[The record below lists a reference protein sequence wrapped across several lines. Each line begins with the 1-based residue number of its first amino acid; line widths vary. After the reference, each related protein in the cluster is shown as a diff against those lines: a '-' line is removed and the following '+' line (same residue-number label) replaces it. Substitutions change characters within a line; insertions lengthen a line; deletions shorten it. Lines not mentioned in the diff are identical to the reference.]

1 MTSTEILENAPTNAT
16 HVDDTGVY
24 YRYYSESNEWFK
36 YHSPTSGIVI
46 TYTTSMGNLRS
57 LEDVKTILMYRNRI
71 NQALEYLDSDEFDTS
86 YNACCAL
93 NGE

>member
-57 LEDVKTILMYRNRI
+57 LEDVKV
-71 NQALEYLDSDEFDTS
+71 
-86 YNACCAL
+86 L
-93 NGE
+93 NEK